1 MVESFEALTST
12 MVKATTP
19 PKRKGK
25 PSKVAKAAQPART
38 SGKRKGKPTKV
49 PARGS
54 ASEPY
59 YRRPHAHI
67 LHFPAVFSP
76 AEIEKITAHF
86 DAARDQLE
94 PALMHDDGSGGRIF
108 GTSRSTNMIAVSA
121 CFALV
126 SPRSRHF
133 RMLRRLSSRFRIG
146 RLCAV
151 PDYTNTQAP

>member
-1 MVESFEALTST
+1 MVSNKDEL
-12 MVKATTP
+12 
-19 PKRKGK
+19 
-25 PSKVAKAAQPART
+25 
-38 SGKRKGKPTKV
+38 
-49 PARGS
+49 S
-54 ASEPY
+54 ADRLDP
-59 YRRPHAHI
+59 R
-67 LHFPAVFSP
+67 AVSCVVLGAPRDRFSP

-94 PALMHDDGSGGRIF
+94 PALMHDDGSGGRSF

-146 RLCAV
+146 RLYAV